1 MAEIYGI
8 MLNRSEIKQPTE
20 SFSVQE
26 FFVDCSE
33 FDRFSGQKKFENK
46 LKFQVS
52 NSKIE
57 ELRKVNRGDLIKI
70 FFTPQGREYEK
81 QDGTG
86 KGHAQ
91 NLNVWKIEVA
101 KASGTQLEQQ
111 VTQAV
116 YQPVQ
121 QTQEDE
127 DDDLPF

>member
-1 MAEIYGI
+1 MEIYGI

-70 FFTPQGREYEK
+70 LFTPQGREYEK

-91 NLNVWKIEVA
+91 NLNVWKIEVT
-101 KASGTQLEQQ
+101 KASGTQQEQQ

-116 YQPVQ
+116 YQAQPPSD
-121 QTQEDE
+121 DE